1 MNEFIILV
9 HLTTAITP
17 TTTKC
22 LTHTR
27 LHGFTDDS
35 GHECL
40 KNVNSKFVCVRERE
54 REKMTI
60 SKSENLVLYSMI
72 LLGLGYLAPYN
83 SVLTAVDYFTDKF
96 GSDIEYY
103 VAAALQ

>member
-1 MNEFIILV
+1 MSSINFFI
-9 HLTTAITP
+9 LTYYNIF
-17 TTTKC
+17 
-22 LTHTR
+22 HS

-40 KNVNSKFVCVRERE
+40 KNVKIQNLCVRERE
-54 REKMTI
+54 RVEKMTI
-60 SKSENLVLYSMI
+60 SKSEKLVLYSMI

-103 VAAALQ
+103 VAAALVRIYFFL